1 MNPTLHTLSVL
12 MPFYNER
19 NTLEEIVGR
28 ALGSDPGVPIELVMV
43 DDCSTD
49 GSGEIAEGLAASE
62 SRIRLVKH
70 GQNRGK
76 GAGVHTAI
84 AAASGTVAVVQDA
97 DLEYDPSEY
106 GKLIAPIL
114 AGEADAVYGS
124 RFLGVRPEKALGTS
138 LFANKLL
145 TKLSNVVNGLKLT
158 DMETCFKAIRMD
170 LLKKLHLTSDRFGI
184 EPEIT
189 ARLAQAKA
197 RIVEVPISYNPR
209 SYEEGKKISWRD
221 GAAAVWHILKFRFRK

>member
-1 MNPTLHTLSVL
+1 

-19 NTLEEIVGR
+19 RTLEEIVRRVLAWG
-28 ALGSDPGVPIELVMV
+28 PGLPIELVMV

-49 GSGEIAEGLAASE
+49 ESGTIAEKLAASDE
-62 SRIRLVKH
+62 RIRLVKH
-70 GQNRGK
+70 ERNRGK
-76 GAGVHTAI
+76 GAGVRTAI
-84 AAASGTVAVVQDA
+84 AAATGTVAVIQDA

-106 GKLIAPIL
+106 RELIAPIL

-124 RFLGVRPEKALGTS
+124 RFLEKAPEGALGRAV
-138 LFANKLL
+138 FANKIL
-145 TKLSNVVNGLKLT
+145 TKWSNLVNGLKLT
-158 DMETCFKAIRMD
+158 DMETCLKAVRTD
-170 LLKKLHLTSDRFGI
+170 LLKSLHLTSDRFGI

-197 RIVEVPISYNPR
+197 RIVEVPISYHPR

-221 GAAAVWHILKFRFRK
+221 GAAAVWHVLKFRFKR